1 MTFKVDGNF
10 GGSFD
15 NEAFKKAKELLKSNG
30 NTKPTSEEIKKAMD
44 KLSANEKPK
53 ADADLKIKGF
63 HFEHPDDNT
72 FVDFNDGA
80 TKIHKKPIKDAKTYA
95 LGENGSNDKI
105 TSASLKEEGGS
116 SMTTKALGEEGGN
129 DKITSAS
136 LKEEGGSSMTTKAL
150 GEEGGS
156 TLTYALGENGDSGM
170 TTKALGEEGGSTV
183 TTDAL
188 GEEGG
193 SGETTKAL
201 GEEGGSTVT
210 TDALGEEG
218 GSGETTKALGE
229 EGGSTLTYSLGEN
242 GGSAT
247 TMALGEEGG
256 STLTY
261 SLGENG
267 DSATTM
273 ALGEEG
279 GGHIGGSHITYA
291 LGENGDSPIKLTD
304 EMKKKIQ
311 EAIQAL
317 RNRQNENTAK
327 PLTRESI
334 QEILDSMQ
342 TTTKSMHEEG
352 GNANWHSQI
361 LEEYIRQYKPEIE

>member
-201 GEEGGSTVT
+201 GEEGGST
-210 TDALGEEG
+210 
-218 GSGETTKALGE
+218 
-229 EGGSTLTYSLGEN
+229 LTYSLGEN

-361 LEEYIRQYKPEIE
+361 LEKSEAKRS

>member
-201 GEEGGSTVT
+201 GEEGGST
-210 TDALGEEG
+210 
-218 GSGETTKALGE
+218 
-229 EGGSTLTYSLGEN
+229 LTYSLGEN

>member
-44 KLSANEKPK
+44 KLSANKKPK

-105 TSASLKEEGGS
+105 TSASLKEEGGNN
-116 SMTTKALGEEGGN
+116 L
-129 DKITSAS
+129 
-136 LKEEGGSSMTTKAL
+136 TTKAL

-156 TLTYALGENGDSGM
+156 GMTTEALGEEGGGTLTYALGENGDSGM
-170 TTKALGEEGGSTV
+170 TTEALGEE
-183 TTDAL
+183 
-188 GEEGG
+188 
-193 SGETTKAL
+193 
-201 GEEGGSTVT
+201 
-210 TDALGEEG
+210 
-218 GSGETTKALGE
+218 
-229 EGGSTLTYSLGEN
+229 

-279 GGHIGGSHITYA
+279 GSHIGGSNITYS

-342 TTTKSMHEEG
+342 TTTKSMYEEG